1 MKVEEQFLN
10 REMSWLE
17 FNTRVLSQA
26 ADTQVPLLER
36 LKFLAIYNSNLDE
49 FYMKRV
55 GGLKRLIAAGI
66 TRSSIDGLTP
76 KIQIAAIRRTLIPQR
91 QLAKDIFVNEIRPAL
106 KDAGIEVLEWEQ
118 LTKKEKKFS
127 TEYFQK
133 EIFPILTP
141 LSVDSGHPF
150 PFISNLSTSL
160 GVMLAHPDREEML
173 FARIKISG
181 IQPQWILLEGKKSRR
196 GYRYISLRDLVMHHL
211 ADLFPNMKIVAC
223 MPFRITRNADLD
235 VDDTDV
241 EDILDLIEE
250 ELRQRKFAKTIRLE
264 HGPDPDPWILNFLS
278 EELSLASDE
287 IYWDQGQ
294 LDFEGIESITSL
306 PIPTMKYSTW
316 TPVLPPVFRD
326 ETNLFNVIRNRDV
339 LVHHPY
345 ESFVSSVE
353 RFVREASEDPKV
365 LSIKMTVYRVGDN
378 SPLIPLLIMAAESGK
393 QVVCLV
399 EVKARFEEERN
410 IRWAQKL
417 EAAGVH
423 VVYGMPGLKI
433 HAKNILV
440 VRRETDGI
448 RCYAHFGT
456 GNYHAKNADV
466 YTDLGLFTAKPQY
479 TEELVHLFNYLTG
492 RSGKQD
498 YKKLLVAPLNMKKRF
513 FSMINWEIKNLKRDL
528 PSRIILKMNSLEDR
542 DIIKELYR
550 ASQSG
555 VKIDLIVRGICCLRP
570 GVEGLSKNIRVIS
583 VVGRLL
589 EHSRIFYFQNGK
601 TDPEQGEFFMGSADW
616 MNRNFHG
623 RVELIVP
630 LEEPSH
636 KEQCWKLL
644 QIMLKDQCQA
654 WDMHADGSYSHR
666 NPRKGQEHTGTQN
679 TLMRLTLESAKNGS
693 NSSIRR

>member
-1 MKVEEQFLN
+1 MAPQ
-10 REMSWLE
+10 
-17 FNTRVLSQA
+17 
-26 ADTQVPLLER
+26 TQIE
-36 LKFLAIYNSNLDE
+36 
-49 FYMKRV
+49 
-55 GGLKRLIAAGI
+55 
-66 TRSSIDGLTP
+66 
-76 KIQIAAIRRTLIPQR
+76 AIRRSLIPQR

-106 KDAGIEVLEWEQ
+106 KEAGIEVLEWDQ

-127 TEYFQK
+127 TDYFHK
-133 EIFPILTP
+133 EVFPILTP

-160 GVMLAHPDREEML
+160 GVMLAHPDRPEML

-181 IQPQWILLEGKKSRR
+181 IQPQWILLGGKKSRR
-196 GYRYISLRDLVMHHL
+196 GYRYIPLRELVLHHL
-211 ADLFPNMKIVAC
+211 ADLFPDMKVVAC

-250 ELRQRKFAKTIRLE
+250 ELRQRKFAKAIRLE
-264 HGPDPDPWILNFLS
+264 HGPEPDPWILDFLS

-306 PIPTMKYSTW
+306 PIPTMKYSAW
-316 TPVLPPVFRD
+316 TPVGPPAFRD
-326 ETNLFNVIRNRDV
+326 ETNIFNVIRNRDV

-345 ESFVSSVE
+345 ESFASSVE
-353 RFVREASEDPKV
+353 RFVREAAEDPKV
-365 LSIKMTVYRVGDN
+365 LSIKMTVYRVGDK
-378 SPLIPLLIMAAESGK
+378 SPVIPLLIMAAESGK

-399 EVKARFEEERN
+399 EVKARFEEELN

-456 GNYHAKNADV
+456 GNYHARNADV
-466 YTDLGLFTAKPQY
+466 YTDLGLFTSKPEY
-479 TEELVHLFNYLTG
+479 TEELLHLFNYLTG
-492 RSGKQD
+492 RSRKQD

-513 FSMINWEIKNLKRDL
+513 ISMINREIKNRKRDL

-542 DIIKELYR
+542 EIIKELYR
-550 ASQSG
+550 ASQNG
-555 VKIDLIVRGICCLRP
+555 VEIDLIVRGICCLRP
-570 GVEGLSKNIRVIS
+570 GVKGLSEKIRVIS

-589 EHSRIFYFQNGK
+589 EHSRISYFQNGK
-601 TDPEQGEFFMGSADW
+601 KDPIQGEFYMGSADW

-623 RVELIVP
+623 RVELVVP
-630 LEEPSH
+630 IEESSH
-636 KEQCWKLL
+636 KEQCWKIL
-644 QIMLKDQCQA
+644 QVMLEDQCQA
-654 WDMHADGSYSHR
+654 WDLHTDGSYSHR
-666 NPRKGQEHTGTQN
+666 NPLKGKEHTGTHN
-679 TLMRLTLESAKNGS
+679 TLMRLTLESVKNGS
-693 NSSIRR
+693 NSLIHR